1 MSQGSAN
8 GARERKQ
15 NENRTRAADLA
26 RAFVLKMCQHGGR
39 QRGGGGSAAPGKFD
53 AMGVTTP
60 GEMHD
65 AGVCSH
71 GSRWACMVKR
81 LP

>member
-1 MSQGSAN
+1 VSQGSAN

-26 RAFVLKMCQHGGR
+26 LAFTLKMCRHGER
-39 QRGGGGSAAPGKFD
+39 QQGGGGSPTPEKFD
-53 AMGVTTP
+53 AMGVTGP

-65 AGVCSH
+65 A
-71 GSRWACMVKR
+71 
-81 LP
+81 